1 MNYTCYEKKSDNEQI
16 LSSTQDVGNEC
27 IEPTTK
33 QKKKTVKKLIIIG
46 LLLLVVLSVGV
57 LVYNSSPIQ
66 EYVTAR
72 EEIKKEKKASE
83 KAIQEAV
90 SAENNND
97 YELAIKKYKEVIPED
112 KSYEAAQ
119 NKISALLEKYV
130 SQVIDSA
137 KNLSEKKQYEDALTA
152 IENAANIA
160 GETNELT
167 ALKKQIQNS
176 YTNYLTEEAKRYADD
191 KQYDSAVSFINKA
204 ISISGKTDELIAV
217 KEQYEELKKFKYAK
231 VQVVNKKKIEK
242 DIYNSRYSNYAEF
255 IFEVTNTSDKPI
267 KGIEGVLTVYD
278 LFGKEIKKF
287 GCDFTGKTI
296 AVGETATYDNMSIE
310 INEFIDEDVE
320 IYLTDFSDMQ
330 FSYEFISIVYSDGS
344 KITP

>member
-1 MNYTCYEKKSDNEQI
+1 MNYTCCEKKSDNEQI

-33 QKKKTVKKLIIIG
+33 QKKKTVKKLIFIG
-46 LLLLVVLSVGV
+46 LLLLVILSVGV

-130 SQVIDSA
+130 LQVIDSA

-152 IENAANIA
+152 IKNAANIA
-160 GETNELT
+160 GETDELT

-176 YTNYLTEEAKRYADD
+176 YTNYLTEEAKKYADD

-204 ISISGKTDELIAV
+204 ISVAGK
-217 KEQYEELKKFKYAK
+217 K
-231 VQVVNKKKIEK
+231 
-242 DIYNSRYSNYAEF
+242 R
-255 IFEVTNTSDKPI
+255 
-267 KGIEGVLTVYD
+267 
-278 LFGKEIKKF
+278 
-287 GCDFTGKTI
+287 
-296 AVGETATYDNMSIE
+296 
-310 INEFIDEDVE
+310 
-320 IYLTDFSDMQ
+320 
-330 FSYEFISIVYSDGS
+330 
-344 KITP
+344 